1 MIKRL
6 LVATDGSAATAGA
19 VRFATAMAREHGV
32 EVHVLAVLEPLTRAA
47 GALAVELPHAD
58 EVERMRGADL
68 ERRVRQLLGGAFERP
83 DAWSLAV
90 RRGLVGPAV
99 ARYAREIEAELV
111 VLGRRFRPASA
122 PAGHSRALEILALAP
137 LPVLVA
143 ARDLSGLPRSA
154 VAAVD
159 FGEAS
164 LCAVRTA
171 LEVLMHPGGRMKLV
185 HVIPPLDFPAA
196 ILWGWTDTLAR
207 EVPPELARFSARL
220 ETPRGGELAPAVARN
235 DPATELLTQTRE
247 AGADL
252 VVAGSHG
259 YLYRERVL
267 VGTVA
272 RRLLRETSA
281 SVLLAPAREQCG
293 LDAAATADART
304 LMLTA
309 P

>member
-32 EVHVLAVLEPLTRAA
+32 QVHVLAVLEPLTRAA
-47 GALAVELPHAD
+47 GALTVELPHAD

-68 ERRVRQLLGGAFERP
+68 ERRVRQLVGGAFGGT

-90 RRGLVGPAV
+90 RRGLVGSAV
-99 ARYAREIEAELV
+99 ARHAREVEADLV

-122 PAGHSRALEILALAP
+122 PAGHSRALEILALTP

-143 ARDLSGLPRSA
+143 ARDLTGLPRSA

-164 LCAVRTA
+164 LCAVRTG
-171 LEVLMHPGGRMKLV
+171 LDILMHPGGRLKLV

-196 ILWGWTDTLAR
+196 ILWGWSDTLAR
-207 EVPPELARFSARL
+207 EVPSELARFTARL
-220 ETPRGGELAPAVARN
+220 GAPADVEVSTAVARN
-235 DPATELLTQTRE
+235 DPGTELITQARE
-247 AGADL
+247 AGVDL

-281 SVLLAPAREQCG
+281 SVLLAPAMEQHG
-293 LDAAATADART
+293 ADGPATADPRSLT
-304 LMLTA
+304 LTA

>member
-6 LVATDGSAATAGA
+6 LVASDGSAATAGA
-19 VRFATAMAREHGV
+19 VRFAAAMARDHGV

-47 GALAVELPHAD
+47 GALSVQLPHAD
-58 EVERMRGADL
+58 EVERMRCADL
-68 ERRVRQLLGGAFERP
+68 ERRVAHLVGGAFERR

-90 RRGLVGPAV
+90 RRGVVAPCV
-99 ARYAREIEAELV
+99 ARYAREVEADLV
-111 VLGRRFRPASA
+111 VLGRRFRTASA
-122 PAGHSRALEILALAP
+122 PAGHSRALEVLALTP

-143 ARDLSGLPRSA
+143 ARDLAGLPRSA

-171 LEVLMHPGGRMKLV
+171 LEILMHPGGRLKLV

-196 ILWGWTDTLAR
+196 VLWGWSDTLAR
-207 EVPPELARFSARL
+207 QAPSELARLSARL
-220 ETPRGGELAPAVARN
+220 EAPGGVEVSTAVARN
-235 DPATELLTQTRE
+235 DPGTELITQARD

-281 SVLLAPAREQCG
+281 SVLLSPAGDQPDAEAPA
-293 LDAAATADART
+293 TAGART
-304 LMLTA
+304 LTLTA